1 MALHGT
7 YYAAAVDATDYIQ
20 EMGIK
25 LTYSIGAVHLKNAF
39 TPSSAHSAFLRR
51 NAKDLPPQLR
61 ALAILLPRRGYATG
75 TSTHNGGDS
84 GFPPPGFSAEQAQK
98 PLPPHG
104 SKNSSPS
111 KVASDAASSIRE
123 QTTAGKVERGVTGV
137 EKTKAM
143 EDRSLDELGADKVA
157 SAKAEEKKLTDHKKE
172 QPKLSLWDKVK
183 REVQHYWD
191 GTKLLAT
198 EVRISTK
205 LALKMAAG
213 YELSRRE
220 NRQLQRTVQDLGR
233 LVPFS
238 VFVIV
243 PFAELLLP
251 VALKVFPNLLPSTYE
266 GQTSKDKK
274 ANHLRTTRKEVSNF
288 LRDTLKETGLPVSAV
303 NAQKEEFTDFFRK
316 VRATGESPTHADVVK
331 VCKIFKDDLTLDNL
345 SRPQLVGM
353 TKYMNLNAFGTD
365 MMLRYQIRHRM
376 RQIKRDDRAISF
388 EGVDTLSVPELQMAC
403 ASRGLR
409 THGMSPGRLRDDL
422 QMWLDLRLKYGVP
435 STLLVLS
442 NAFMYTQGKD
452 SEIASQIDALQ
463 AVLSSIPEELFHE
476 IELEVHNAEGAAT
489 NKQRLE
495 VLKEQQDLIEEE
507 NEQNEENGDS
517 GRSTPKDNE
526 NIDEED
532 QRKANAKAEQEKEQ
546 GPTNEAAAV
555 VERDADEVVKEEKQE
570 KTEKTSKE

>member
-1 MALHGT
+1 M
-7 YYAAAVDATDYIQ
+7 V
-20 EMGIK
+20 
-25 LTYSIGAVHLKNAF
+25 
-39 TPSSAHSAFLRR
+39 
-51 NAKDLPPQLR
+51 
-61 ALAILLPRRGYATG
+61 
-75 TSTHNGGDS
+75 
-84 GFPPPGFSAEQAQK
+84 
-98 PLPPHG
+98 
-104 SKNSSPS
+104 
-111 KVASDAASSIRE
+111 
-123 QTTAGKVERGVTGV
+123 
-137 EKTKAM
+137 
-143 EDRSLDELGADKVA
+143 ADKTA
-157 SAKAEEKKLTDHKKE
+157 QAKAEETKLGEAKKE
-172 QPKLSLWDKVK
+172 QAKVSLWGKVK
-183 REVQHYWD
+183 KEANHYWD

-205 LALKMAAG
+205 LAVKMAAG

-251 VALKVFPNLLPSTYE
+251 VALKIFPNMLPSTYE
-266 GQTSKDKK
+266 GQNSKDKK

-303 NAQKEEFTDFFRK
+303 NAQKEEFTEFFRK
-316 VRATGESPTHADVVK
+316 VRATGETPTHADVVK

-388 EGVDTLSVPELQMAC
+388 EGVDSLSVPELQMAC

-422 QMWLDLRLKYGVP
+422 QMWLDLRLKHGVP

-442 NAFMYTQGKD
+442 NAFMYTQGKE
-452 SEIASQIDALQ
+452 SEVASQFEALQ

-495 VLKEQQDLIEEE
+495 VLKEQQELIEEE
-507 NEQNEENGDS
+507 NEQNEENGET
-517 GRSTPKDNE
+517 GRPNPKDDE

-532 QRKANAKAEQEKEQ
+532 QRKASAKAEHEKEQ
-546 GPTNEAAAV
+546 GPNSEAAEAEKDTGEI
-555 VERDADEVVKEEKQE
+555 ERQVQQEERETRRKE
-570 KTEKTSKE
+570 